1 MFAKCLKYELRRSA
15 LPFGVLYAA
24 ILILSGIAAVTGLS
38 AINPTEA
45 LLISALV
52 LGPVAIL
59 AYRFYRTMFSKE
71 AAFLLSVPL
80 SSVKQAG
87 VRSLTA
93 AIFSLTSTIVGV
105 GAMLISRGQLSAVIR
120 AMSAGAGVLLFLLI
134 ACSIF
139 FAVLQEEALLM
150 ISGLYPF
157 RIHQIKWFIL
167 FSFAGGAL
175 YRVGSYFLGK
185 ISSDMIIFGPENGLS
200 VSPQIPQVGLSFPL
214 PSLIG
219 MFILIPLLIIL
230 ILRLT
235 KRHLMITA

>member
-15 LPFGVLYAA
+15 LPFGVLYAT
-24 ILILSGIAAVTGLS
+24 ILILSGIAALTGLS

-71 AAFLLSVPL
+71 AALLLSVPL
-80 SSVKQAG
+80 SSVEQAG
-87 VRSLTA
+87 VRLLTA
-93 AIFSLTSTIVGV
+93 VIFSLASTIVGV
-105 GAMLISRGQLSAVIR
+105 AVVLISRGQIATVIR
-120 AMSAGAGVLLFLLI
+120 AMKPGAGILLFLLI

-139 FAVLQEEALLM
+139 FVVLQVEALLM

-157 RIHQIKWFIL
+157 RAHQIKWFIL
-167 FSFAGGAL
+167 FSFSGDIL

-185 ISSDMIIFGPENGLS
+185 ISGDMIIFGPENGLS
-200 VSPQIPQVGLSFPL
+200 VSPQIPQAGLSFPV
-214 PSLIG
+214 PGLIL
-219 MFILIPLLIIL
+219 MFVLIPILVIL

-235 KRHLMITA
+235 KRGVMVTA